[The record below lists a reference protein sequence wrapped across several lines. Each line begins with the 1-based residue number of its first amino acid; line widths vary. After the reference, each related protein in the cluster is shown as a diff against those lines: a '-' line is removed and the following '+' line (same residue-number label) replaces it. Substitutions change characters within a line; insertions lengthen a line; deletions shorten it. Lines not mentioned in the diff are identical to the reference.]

1 MYQMSVML
9 CIPIVHSILSR
20 GHSIES
26 LYKDLQIQEDL
37 MTNPDNYIDS
47 DKYDRLMESAAHI
60 CKDPYFG
67 LLLGS
72 GFSLDNL
79 GLIGYILL
87 NSNTLN
93 QAFENYQRYN
103 ILLCSGIVY
112 DLQIIDGEAKF
123 SFWVS
128 DSSRNPTYHLMDSIL
143 SSTYKIIQKLTGDP
157 LQLKMVSFTHGA
169 PSDIQPYA
177 NLFGTKLV
185 FNQKEN
191 ALIFD
196 AKILDLPVVY
206 RNQQLLEIVENH
218 AIQMIRALKLEQTFS
233 EIVSLAIIKR
243 FDGSIPRIQDI
254 ARSLGFSVRSIQLQ
268 LKKDNTTF
276 KDLLT
281 IIRKNMAERYL
292 KDPSFSISDISYALG
307 FSEPVSFHLAFK
319 KWTGQTPG
327 GYRKQNIG

>member
-1 MYQMSVML
+1 MSQLSVML
-9 CIPIVHSILSR
+9 GMPIVHAILSR

-26 LYKDLQIQEDL
+26 LYTNLQIPEDL
-37 MTNPDNYIDS
+37 MTNPDNYIHS
-47 DKYDRLMESAAHI
+47 DKYDRMMDNAAHI
-60 CKDPYFG
+60 CKDPTFG

-72 GFSLDNL
+72 GFSLDHL

-103 ILLCSGIVY
+103 ILLCSGVVY
-112 DLQIIDGEAKF
+112 DLQIIDSEVKF

-143 SSTYKIIQKLTGDP
+143 SSTYKIFQKLTGDP
-157 LQLKMVSFTHGA
+157 LKLKMVSFTQNT
-169 PSDIQPYA
+169 PSDIKPYA
-177 NLFGTKLV
+177 NFFGAKLV
-185 FNQKEN
+185 FNHKEN
-191 ALIFD
+191 ALVFD
-196 AKILDLPVVY
+196 AKVLELPVMY

-233 EIVSLAIIKR
+233 EIVSLAIIKK
-243 FDGSIPRIQDI
+243 FNGTAPRIQDI

-276 KDLLT
+276 KDLLA
-281 IIRKNMAERYL
+281 IIRKNMAESYL
-292 KDPSFSISDISYALG
+292 KNPSFSISDISYALG
-307 FSEPVSFHLAFK
+307 FSDPVSFHLAFK

-327 GYRKQNIG
+327 VYRKQNIG

>member
-1 MYQMSVML
+1 MHQMSVML
-9 CIPIVHSILSR
+9 GIPIVHSIESR
-20 GHSIES
+20 GHSIVS
-26 LYKDLQIQEDL
+26 LYKDLQIHEDL

-47 DKYDRLMESAAHI
+47 DKYDRLLESAAHI

-87 NSNTLN
+87 NSNTLK

-103 ILLCSGIVY
+103 ILLCSGVVY
-112 DLQIIDGEAKF
+112 DLQIINGEAKF

-157 LQLKMVSFTHGA
+157 LPLNMVLFTHNA

-196 AKILDLPVVY
+196 AKILDLPVLY

-254 ARSLGFSVRSIQLQ
+254 ARGLGFSVRSIQLQ

-281 IIRKNMAERYL
+281 LIRKNMAERYL

>member
-1 MYQMSVML
+1 MDRMSVML
-9 CIPIVHSILSR
+9 GIPIVHTILSR

-26 LYKDLQIQEDL
+26 LYKDIQIHDDL
-37 MTNPDNYIDS
+37 MTSPDNYMDA
-47 DKYDRLMESAAHI
+47 DKYDRLMEGAAHI
-60 CKDPYFG
+60 CEDPYFG
-67 LLLGS
+67 LVLGS
-72 GFSLDNL
+72 GFSLDHL

-93 QAFENYQRYN
+93 QAFENYKRYN
-103 ILLCSGIVY
+103 ILLCSGVVY
-112 DLQIIDGEAKF
+112 DLQIINGTAKF

-128 DSSRNPTYHLMDSIL
+128 DPSRNPTYHLMDSIL

-157 LQLKMVSFTHGA
+157 LKLRMVSFTHHA

-177 NLFGTKLV
+177 NLFGTKLL

-191 ALIFD
+191 ALVFD
-196 AKILDLPVVY
+196 ANILDLPVVY
-206 RNQQLLEIVENH
+206 RNQQLLQIVENH

-233 EIVSLAIIKR
+233 EMVSLAIIKK
-243 FDGSIPRIQDI
+243 FDGTTPRIQDI

-268 LKKDNTTF
+268 LNKDHTTF
-276 KDLLT
+276 KDLLA
-281 IIRKNMAERYL
+281 IIRKNMAESYL
-292 KDPSFSISDISYALG
+292 KNPSFSISDISYALG

-327 GYRKQNIG
+327 VYRKQHLG